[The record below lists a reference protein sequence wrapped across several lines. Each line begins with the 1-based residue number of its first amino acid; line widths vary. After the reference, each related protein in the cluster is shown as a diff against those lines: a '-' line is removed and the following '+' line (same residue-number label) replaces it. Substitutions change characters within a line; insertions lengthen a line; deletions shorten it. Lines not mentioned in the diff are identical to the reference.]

1 MAFKHGQGTKVEVGK
16 GSGALTWTA
25 LVGIRDVQLPTA
37 EIEEID
43 ITHMGSNGVR
53 EYTSGLRDNGEVTYE
68 LLFDEASAT
77 HTLLQSIADSRE
89 TVQLRI
95 TFGTLV
101 KTFVAFVK
109 TYEITLAYDD
119 ANTSSVTFR
128 ISAEVK

>member
-1 MAFKHGQGTKVEVGK
+1 MAFSHGQGTKVEVGR
-16 GSGALTWTA
+16 GTSAIVWAELD
-25 LVGIRDVQLPTA
+25 GIRDVQLPTA

-68 LLFDEASAT
+68 LLFDEASTT

-95 TFGTLV
+95 SFGTLV

-119 ANTSSVTFR
+119 VNTSSVTFR
-128 ISAEVK
+128 ISAEVV